1 MANSEIA
8 KLVAER
14 DAFVRQI
21 NARIDA
27 HAINR
32 AQATDLQTR
41 AARAQ
46 NDLRS
51 SAWPHLAREREL
63 REILSRFGPSLQELD
78 LTLKHLEGCAIV
90 QHDFATNDNSNP
102 HGKFV
107 TDRVKQFASLKAQD
121 HRREIAEI
129 KQRKAE
135 RQEEF
140 DGILAELESLEQ
152 LKLVP

>member
-1 MANSEIA
+1 MQWT
-8 KLVAER
+8 
-14 DAFVRQI
+14 VRRPPI
-21 NARIDA
+21 YRRGP
-27 HAINR
+27 HVPR
-32 AQATDLQTR
+32 VTY
-41 AARAQ
+41 AARLGRTCAG
-46 NDLRS
+46 
-51 SAWPHLAREREL
+51 AEL

-90 QHDFATNDNSNP
+90 QDDFATNDNSNP

-135 RQEEF
+135 RQEEI